1 MRLRI
6 RGKWIDLVHALLRFL
21 YDFIELRIHYAFSF
35 VKAVVLVTRL
45 I

>member
-6 RGKWIDLVHALLRFL
+6 RGKRIDLVHALLRFL
-21 YDFIELRIHYAFSF
+21 NDFIELRVHYAFTF